1 MKNRIPPLHVP
12 IIVINILYL
21 GTCQGR
27 LRPDETQHIDGDD
40 VVAVDIYDDDD
51 DVLVPKG
58 SKHGAHRQ

>member
-1 MKNRIPPLHVP
+1 VDL
-12 IIVINILYL
+12 L
-21 GTCQGR
+21 R
-27 LRPDETQHIDGDD
+27 LADETQHIDGDD